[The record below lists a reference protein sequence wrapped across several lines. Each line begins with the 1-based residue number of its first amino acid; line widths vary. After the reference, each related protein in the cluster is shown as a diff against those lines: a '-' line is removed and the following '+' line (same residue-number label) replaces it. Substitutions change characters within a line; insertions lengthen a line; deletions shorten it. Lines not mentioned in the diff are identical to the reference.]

1 MENSAFVNE
10 EDKPLINKD
19 EDYDNS
25 PDTTPNRV
33 DEISFTVPDASEA
46 TSFLRL
52 RRKLKRD
59 KIVSLYRYLDMTG
72 DPGLADLEQYTI
84 KNNSKT
90 GNIE

>member
-10 EDKPLINKD
+10 EDKPLINQD

-52 RRKLKRD
+52 R
-59 KIVSLYRYLDMTG
+59 
-72 DPGLADLEQYTI
+72 
-84 KNNSKT
+84 
-90 GNIE
+90 